1 MKNADV
7 TNINPFPDKV
17 EINLDMLCALMLDQ
31 VGRQVN
37 STDVVTVHQG
47 RLGEWAMELKKK
59 LSKPRTL
66 SNSVCN
72 SPILSLSTG
81 TRDSRLSL
89 RRPGDQVT
97 TKEDSKTGCRL
108 ASIRTPCPISICV
121 NYQLKRRGWT
131 KEETMVDCTLQVAQD
146 PFDSRKMRLTRGV
159 HVKADLLNSIGDVRT
174 SEGEVLQGTNQ
185 TAVMSRIGKKITI
198 GSGQLGVCINW
209 CAAWLAIRHTSALQN
224 IQGILPLREK

>member
-17 EINLDMLCALMLDQ
+17 EINLDMLCALMLDR

-89 RRPGDQVT
+89 RRPE
-97 TKEDSKTGCRL
+97 TKLPPRKTAKPDVDLRVSGHPAQS
-108 ASIRTPCPISICV
+108 ASV
-121 NYQLKRRGWT
+121 
-131 KEETMVDCTLQVAQD
+131 
-146 PFDSRKMRLTRGV
+146 
-159 HVKADLLNSIGDVRT
+159 
-174 SEGEVLQGTNQ
+174 
-185 TAVMSRIGKKITI
+185 
-198 GSGQLGVCINW
+198 
-209 CAAWLAIRHTSALQN
+209 
-224 IQGILPLREK
+224 